1 MKLLENK
8 VALITGGGSGFG
20 EAGAVIFAEQGA
32 AVCVAD
38 INEANAKSVA
48 EKITKAGG
56 RAIAVGCDVAD
67 EASSADM
74 VAKCVEA
81 FGKLDIVWANAGV
94 AQPKKAIEDMSLEEF
109 QRIMT
114 INTQGVWLTLRA
126 AAKELK
132 KSDAGS
138 AIVTSSVSGVKG
150 RPGLSA
156 YHASKGAVIMITRGL
171 AAEWAPER
179 VRVNCI
185 CPVAA
190 DTPMLPTFFQSL
202 GDPEELVEK
211 SRSNI
216 PLGRLATPK
225 DIVDCALYLASDM
238 SAMMTGST
246 LHIDGG
252 VLAT

>member
-1 MKLLENK
+1 M
-8 VALITGGGSGFG
+8 
-20 EAGAVIFAEQGA
+20 
-32 AVCVAD
+32 
-38 INEANAKSVA
+38 
-48 EKITKAGG
+48 
-56 RAIAVGCDVAD
+56 
-67 EASSADM
+67 
-74 VAKCVEA
+74 
-81 FGKLDIVWANAGV
+81 
-94 AQPKKAIEDMSLEEF
+94 
-109 QRIMT
+109 
-114 INTQGVWLTLRA
+114 QGVWLTLRA
-126 AAKELK
+126 TAPALK
-132 KSDAGS
+132 ASGAGS

-171 AAEWAPER
+171 AAEWAPQN

-185 CPVAA
+185 CPIAA

-202 GDPEELVEK
+202 GDPAELVEK

-225 DIVDCALYLASDM
+225 DVVACALYLASDM

-252 VLAT
+252 VLGT